1 MFCFSKGVETGKFFG
16 FKQWLPLSIGN
27 SFSCGLRGW
36 GGDHKFVTSFWR
48 GDHIFYEMWQAR
60 FGDQFYAKIVW
71 CYLWTTSSY
80 PKLRLCV

>member
-1 MFCFSKGVETGKFFG
+1 MGRGRHNITVSGRYKLCTLFLIMFCFSKGVETGKFFG

-48 GDHIFYEMWQAR
+48 GDHIFYEM
-60 FGDQFYAKIVW
+60 
-71 CYLWTTSSY
+71 
-80 PKLRLCV
+80 